1 MYIPSKTVKYFI
13 FKNSA
18 IFLNIFEETYHL
30 DFSPIW
36 ESVCSSSSDYATRL
50 RVPGSNSDRD
60 KRDFLLQT
68 SRLALGP
75 AQPPIQYVPQ
85 LAIGGKSSRSVK
97 LSTHLH
103 LVPRLRMVEQHLFSS
118 YVPSW
123 RGHEKLCFTFSLITS
138 DAQ

>member
-13 FKNSA
+13 FKKNA
-18 IFLNIFEETYHL
+18 ILLTIFEETYLL

-36 ESVCSSSSDYATRL
+36 EPVCSSSSEYAMRL

-60 KRDFLLQT
+60 KRVFFFYKT

-75 AQPPIQYVPQ
+75 AQPPIQCVPGFS
-85 LAIGGKSSRSVK
+85 IRKKSSRGVK

-103 LVPRLRMVEQHLFSS
+103 LVPRLRMSGITFVLLLCAFKAWRRKTLFHLQR
-118 YVPSW
+118 YY
-123 RGHEKLCFTFSLITS
+123 L
-138 DAQ
+138 